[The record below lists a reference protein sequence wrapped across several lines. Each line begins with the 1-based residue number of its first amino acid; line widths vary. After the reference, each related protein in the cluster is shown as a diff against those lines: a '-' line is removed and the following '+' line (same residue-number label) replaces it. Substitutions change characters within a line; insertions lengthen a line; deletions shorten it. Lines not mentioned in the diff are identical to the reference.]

1 LVGTEVREIS
11 VDCILAD
18 PQQPRK
24 VFLDIE
30 ILAKDIEKH
39 GLLSSILVRP
49 LRKNQYMIIHGE
61 RRFKAISLLGWKTI
75 RCEIRDM
82 SEAEVRDVQLSENL
96 QRDELSSVELGLEFQ
111 RRIDQG
117 QTHREIAASIH
128 KDHSFVTQRLALLNL
143 PKEILD
149 KVLRREWTFSQARQ
163 YQAIKD
169 EKVRKEIANKVTSD
183 TTTAAMRMMVKD
195 HERSNMVTHVTM
207 IDQSVEVK
215 KLATY
220 QLLTSH
226 ETVSQSEFRVAVGQD
241 LRVLRGQ

>member
-1 LVGTEVREIS
+1 MVGTEVREIP

-39 GLLSSILVRP
+39 GLLSSLLVRP
-49 LRKNQYMIIHGE
+49 LGKNQYMIIHGE
-61 RRFKAISLLGWKTI
+61 RRFKAVSLLGWKTI
-75 RCEIRDM
+75 RCEIREM

-111 RRIDQG
+111 RRIDEG
-117 QTHREIAASIH
+117 QTHRKIAASIH

-169 EKVRKEIANKVTSD
+169 EKVRKEIADKITSK
-183 TTTAAMRMMVKD
+183 TTTAAMRMMVN
-195 HERSNMVTHVTM
+195 ERSNMGTRVTM

-220 QLLTSH
+220 QLLTSQ
-226 ETVSQSEFRVAVGQD
+226 ETVSQSKFMVAVGQD
-241 LRVLRGQ
+241 LRMLRGQ